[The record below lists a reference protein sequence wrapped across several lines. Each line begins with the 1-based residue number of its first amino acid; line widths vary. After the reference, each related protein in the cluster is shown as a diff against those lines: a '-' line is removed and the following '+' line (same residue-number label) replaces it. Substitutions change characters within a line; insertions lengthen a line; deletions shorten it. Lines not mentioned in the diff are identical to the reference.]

1 MVNNYIGL
9 KKIYWPFGFRVQI
22 YGIFVY
28 AAFCYVTYVSF
39 YVSHTKM
46 HASEPLF
53 YRT

>member
-9 KKIYWPFGFRVQI
+9 KKIYWPFGFRVQM
-22 YGIFVY
+22 YVDFVY
-28 AAFCYVTYVSF
+28 TAFYYVTYVSF